1 MDFVA
6 QHLGARPVSAM
17 IFSHS
22 HVDHFGG
29 ALGVISAEDAKAR
42 QVPVI
47 APAGFMEEAKT

>member
-1 MDFVA
+1 M
-6 QHLGARPVSAM
+6 LNIWARARVSTM

-47 APAGFMEEAKT
+47 ARLGLWKKPPAKT